1 MQKSKGF
8 PAEKFTAPTTTDNSL
23 SPSIKRCG
31 NSNFCLVFTGS
42 CSKKKKKKKATPPN
56 RIYIYIFIVYELN
69 KWSRDLNSDFTV
81 KDCLFGGDILAKNAG
96 LDKYVYSG

>member
-8 PAEKFTAPTTTDNSL
+8 SAEKFTAPTTTDNSL

-42 CSKKKKKKKATPPN
+42 CSKKKKKKQLLL
-56 RIYIYIFIVYELN
+56 IEYIYFFIVYESN

>member
-1 MQKSKGF
+1 MW
-8 PAEKFTAPTTTDNSL
+8 KFKFL
-23 SPSIKRCG
+23 FSIYRK
-31 NSNFCLVFTGS
+31 LL
-42 CSKKKKKKKATPPN
+42 KKKKKKKQLLL
-56 RIYIYIFIVYELN
+56 IEYIYFFIVYESN